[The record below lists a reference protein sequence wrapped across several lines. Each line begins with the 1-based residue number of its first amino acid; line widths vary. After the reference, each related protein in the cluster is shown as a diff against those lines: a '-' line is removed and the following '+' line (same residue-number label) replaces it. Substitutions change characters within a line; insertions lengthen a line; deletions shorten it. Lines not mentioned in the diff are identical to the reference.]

1 MQGTGTSSPAAM
13 GAPFQ
18 RRRGSALLCA
28 PMTIPDSM
36 VSALKGAAGVA
47 VAVAFWEGIRALG
60 VVDARDLPSFA
71 AIIRTALTGLLG
83 GELLAAVFA
92 TV

>member
-1 MQGTGTSSPAAM
+1 
-13 GAPFQ
+13 
-18 RRRGSALLCA
+18 
-28 PMTIPDSM
+28 MTIPDSM

-83 GELLAAVFA
+83 GGSSSPPYSRPSDRGRQGS
-92 TV
+92 